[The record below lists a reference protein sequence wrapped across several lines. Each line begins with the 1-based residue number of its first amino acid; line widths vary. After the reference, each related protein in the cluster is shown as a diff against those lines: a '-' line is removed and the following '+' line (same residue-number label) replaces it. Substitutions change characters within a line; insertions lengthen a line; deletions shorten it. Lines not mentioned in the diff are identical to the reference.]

1 MNNLEQQ
8 LNKLSEIK
16 LDAKSK
22 ADIRFKLNNLINEPL
37 TSLNTES
44 LTSKPSP
51 FDWFFLESNHKLIG
65 ALGVFIF
72 TFGIAYGAEFS
83 YPNNI
88 LYPIKTNINEPLLSI
103 LKTTP
108 QTKLDWQFE
117 LTKRRLKEA
126 THLATNNN
134 LTPDIENALSI
145 KLATHIQNYK
155 NINKSPASDPEVTIT
170 KDEQVFEST
179 LIEDDTS
186 NTLIT
191 AEDLPESAPQV
202 ALETKDDEINLMMAL
217 PKEEPQSLK
226 DINASTSEDTKPD
239 RSLKPKKTSDITPPN
254 SNVSNLIETLEF
266 YKQEIVQKSNKKN
279 SPLVKVIDERLKDLK
294 K

>member
-8 LNKLSEIK
+8 LNKLSEVK

-22 ADIRFKLNNLINEPL
+22 ADIRFKLNNLINKPP

-51 FDWFFLESNHKLIG
+51 FNWFFLESNHKLIG

-72 TFGIAYGAEFS
+72 TFGITYGAEFS

-155 NINKSPASDPEVTIT
+155 NINKAPAPDPEVAIT
-170 KDEQVFEST
+170 NDEQAFEST
-179 LIEDDTS
+179 LIEDDIS
-186 NTLIT
+186 NTLMT

-202 ALETKDDEINLMMAL
+202 VLETKDNDINLMMAL
-217 PKEEPQSLK
+217 PKEEPQNKK
-226 DINASTSEDTKPD
+226 DIKASTTEDTESDPVLNLKKP
-239 RSLKPKKTSDITPPN
+239 SDITPPK
-254 SNVSNLIETLEF
+254 SNVLNLIKTLEF
-266 YKQEIVQKSNKKN
+266 YKEEITQKSNQKN
-279 SPLVKVIDERLKDLK
+279 SPLLEVINERLEDLK